1 MMAEETTGAQRAAA
15 FLLSLDKEAA
25 ANVIKHLDEHVIVE
39 VVEAMGQL
47 DQDMTD
53 ADAVRQLDKEL
64 IRALRRPK
72 GARVRSAA
80 ELVAMLENTLGK
92 AQAESLFDKIQQRL
106 ITERPFISIEKEP
119 TANIAK
125 ALSEESDAV
134 AALVVAHLDPSLS
147 AEVLGSFKEE
157 RALVI
162 VRRMASLIPPTFE
175 TLVEIA
181 QVLRE
186 RLDRIAAGP
195 IVADPLTRLKA
206 IAEVLNYSE
215 PEVEKSVLDGLSSED
230 AEMAQEIREFMF
242 TWDDLA
248 SVDKRAMQKI
258 LASVDTRTLSISLK
272 ACPKRVEENI
282 MNNLSSRVRE
292 MVIDERELAGAI
304 PMKDVLASRSE
315 IMIAVRALMESG
327 EFSPTRAGEDLVS

>member
-119 TANIAK
+119 TENIA
-125 ALSEESDAV
+125 
-134 AALVVAHLDPSLS
+134 
-147 AEVLGSFKEE
+147 
-157 RALVI
+157 
-162 VRRMASLIPPTFE
+162 
-175 TLVEIA
+175 
-181 QVLRE
+181 
-186 RLDRIAAGP
+186 
-195 IVADPLTRLKA
+195 
-206 IAEVLNYSE
+206 
-215 PEVEKSVLDGLSSED
+215 
-230 AEMAQEIREFMF
+230 
-242 TWDDLA
+242 
-248 SVDKRAMQKI
+248 
-258 LASVDTRTLSISLK
+258 
-272 ACPKRVEENI
+272 
-282 MNNLSSRVRE
+282 
-292 MVIDERELAGAI
+292 
-304 PMKDVLASRSE
+304 
-315 IMIAVRALMESG
+315 
-327 EFSPTRAGEDLVS
+327 